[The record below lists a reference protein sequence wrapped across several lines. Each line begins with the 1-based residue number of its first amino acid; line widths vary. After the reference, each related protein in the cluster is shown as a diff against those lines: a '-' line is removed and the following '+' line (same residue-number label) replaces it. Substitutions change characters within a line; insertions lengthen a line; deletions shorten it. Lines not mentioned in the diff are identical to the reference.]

1 MATELAPNQV
11 VPPALPMTGP
21 ARRRRKRGGRQRPL
35 WRDLL
40 RYRWLYVL
48 LLPGLAYFIIFKYL
62 PMYGLTIAFKD
73 YVPFLGYSGSQW
85 VGLEHFQALF
95 TGPDFGRLMVN
106 TLILALLTIVFV
118 FPAPI
123 VVALLLNELR
133 IRVMKRSIQ
142 SLIYIPHFLSW
153 TIVASLTYLLFSV
166 DFGVIAGW
174 MHDLVGG
181 QRVDY
186 VAQSDWFRPLIVLQL
201 LWKQTGWGTIIYLA
215 ALASVDTQLYE
226 AARVD
231 GAGRWRQFWHITLP
245 SIQPTI
251 VVMAILTSGN
261 LMDSGFEQI
270 WLMTTSLNRDV
281 ADVFDTFVYYVGI
294 TQGSFSYATAVG
306 LFKGVV
312 GVVLIFGSNLLA
324 KRLGQRGLF

>member
-1 MATELAPNQV
+1 VATDLVPDQV
-11 VPPALPMTGP
+11 VPPAAEAAPQSP
-21 ARRRRKRGGRQRPL
+21 KRKRRARPVPL

-48 LLPGLAYFIIFKYL
+48 LLPGLVYFLVFKYL

-73 YVPFLGYSGSQW
+73 YVPFLGYSGSEW
-85 VGLEHFQALF
+85 VGLKHFQDLF
-95 TGPDFGRLMVN
+95 TGPDFNRLMFN
-106 TLILALLTIVFV
+106 TLLLALLTIVFV

-123 VVALLLNELR
+123 VVALMLNELR
-133 IRVMKRSIQ
+133 MNVLKRSVQ

-166 DFGVIAGW
+166 DFGVIANWIHG
-174 MHDLVGG
+174 LVGG
-181 QRVDY
+181 EKTDY
-186 VAQSDWFRPLIVLQL
+186 VAQAEWFRPLIVLQL

-215 ALASVDTQLYE
+215 ALAGIDNQLYE

-245 SIQPTI
+245 SIAPTV

-261 LMDSGFEQI
+261 LLDSGFEQI

-294 TQGSFSYATAVG
+294 TQGAFSYATAVG

-312 GVVLIFGSNLLA
+312 GVLLIFGSNWLA